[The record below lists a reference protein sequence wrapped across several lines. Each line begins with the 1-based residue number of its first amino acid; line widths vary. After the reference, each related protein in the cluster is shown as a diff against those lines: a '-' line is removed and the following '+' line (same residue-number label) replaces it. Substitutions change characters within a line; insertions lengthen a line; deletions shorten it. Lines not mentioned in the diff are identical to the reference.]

1 MAILSAQNGEVVL
14 KDLNSFYALNM
25 YNVWIYFNRI
35 FIVLTMVHLMWV
47 LVHPKVVAAPCIYP
61 FIGHKCASW
70 PTFHFECGWVLLS
83 LFSYLIW
90 TITIVIHL
98 PCMFHCLILHYLWHC
113 SQSWSSFKLYWCL
126 QRRAHATIGI

>member
-1 MAILSAQNGEVVL
+1 VAILSAQNGEVVL

-35 FIVLTMVHLMWV
+35 FLVLTMVRLVWV
-47 LVHPKVVAAPCIYP
+47 LVHPRVVAAPWFYP

-90 TITIVIHL
+90 TITIVIASFIVWSFTTFDIVLKVGLASNYIDVFKEEPML
-98 PCMFHCLILHYLWHC
+98 P
-113 SQSWSSFKLYWCL
+113 
-126 QRRAHATIGI
+126 